1 MISPDYYGSCRLA
14 LNFKLV
20 KLPNKIKHII
30 SDVFEHFKES
40 TDERATKYI
49 NEMYYGP
56 TRNATDSGNI
66 AENKQPNYESV
77 YIGA

>member
-20 KLPNKIKHII
+20 KLPSKIKHLI

-40 TDERATKYI
+40 TDERTIKYI
-49 NEMYYGP
+49 DEIYYGP
-56 TRNATDSGNI
+56 TRNITNSGDI
-66 AENKQPNYESV
+66 TKDKQPYYESV
-77 YIGA
+77 YIGT